1 MVCSTAS
8 HSTFRR
14 KLLGHPVPRLHEDT
28 SMTKPN
34 SAMER
39 MIPRPFFFNMMEVF
53 VIQIGNDTVP
63 QYILN
68 KDIVLGFNPPNPEK

>member
-1 MVCSTAS
+1 
-8 HSTFRR
+8 
-14 KLLGHPVPRLHEDT
+14 
-28 SMTKPN
+28 MTKPN

-53 VIQIGNDTVP
+53 VIQIGNDTAP

-68 KDIVLGFNPPNPEK
+68 KDIVFGFNPPNPEK